1 MEITL
6 DLPQARTRPT
16 PGAAYAEL
24 KSTITRAGLLER
36 RYGYYLWRALASYG
50 ILALGLVLP
59 FVNSNR
65 VASVAAGLLIGFGLV
80 QVGLIGHDAGHLQ
93 IFRGTRKNWFIGLL
107 AWTVTSGVAFWYW
120 YDRHTRHHANTND
133 VQRDPDLAG
142 GGMVAYSAEE
152 AQARSGW
159 SRTFAKYQAY
169 LAPLFLLFLM
179 IFVFYMQ
186 AEGWV
191 YVLRRLRGRRRA
203 LELALLVTH
212 AALYAS
218 PFFVLGLRWV
228 WIFVLSQMVAGVY
241 LGLIVAPNHKGMPVW
256 AQGTAPSFMER
267 QVLSSRNVRA
277 HPVWD
282 FIYGGLNYQIEHHLF
297 PTMPRPNF
305 KRAQAIIRPFC
316 LERGLTYE
324 EMDPWASYRAAY
336 DELRRVGLAAA

>member
-24 KSTITRAGLLER
+24 KSTIARAGLLER

-203 LELALLVTH
+203 LELADPGDQDV
-212 AALYAS
+212 
-218 PFFVLGLRWV
+218 G
-228 WIFVLSQMVAGVY
+228 I
-241 LGLIVAPNHKGMPVW
+241 
-256 AQGTAPSFMER
+256 TAER
-267 QVLSSRNVRA
+267 LT
-277 HPVWD
+277 
-282 FIYGGLNYQIEHHLF
+282 FLK
-297 PTMPRPNF
+297 
-305 KRAQAIIRPFC
+305 KRALIAEAVYWIIGDSTFPHDISAVPHDIS
-316 LERGLTYE
+316 TV
-324 EMDPWASYRAAY
+324 PH
-336 DELRRVGLAAA
+336 